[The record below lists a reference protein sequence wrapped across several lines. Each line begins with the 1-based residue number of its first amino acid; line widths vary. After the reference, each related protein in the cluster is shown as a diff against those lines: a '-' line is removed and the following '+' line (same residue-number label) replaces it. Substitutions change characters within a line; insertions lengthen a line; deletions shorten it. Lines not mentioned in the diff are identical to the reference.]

1 MITWKEVA
9 CDCVSMDLGF
19 YFVAGIQLIPHF
31 HVGVCTL
38 SFTKEINTGIS
49 NYMIMY
55 ELWDVSYNVNVFV

>member
-1 MITWKEVA
+1 
-9 CDCVSMDLGF
+9 MDLGF

-55 ELWDVSYNVNVFV
+55 ELLDVSYNVNVFV